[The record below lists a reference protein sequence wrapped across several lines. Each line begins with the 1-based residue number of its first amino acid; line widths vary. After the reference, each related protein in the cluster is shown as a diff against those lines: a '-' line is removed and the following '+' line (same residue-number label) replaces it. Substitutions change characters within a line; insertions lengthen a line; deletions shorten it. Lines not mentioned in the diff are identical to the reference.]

1 MLWAALVGM
10 TLALLVGCGESG
22 DAETAE
28 KPPGSDQKL
37 RPLSLT
43 LDGYAGPETMG
54 IVMADRLGYFEE
66 AGLDVAISKPL
77 TVVRPLKYV
86 ANREVDVAV
95 SHEPQ
100 VLLAQSEDAPVRAIG
115 GLVSEPTAALIWLR
129 RSKIER
135 IADLKG
141 KTIAI
146 PGLLFQEDF
155 LGSVLSQGGLTLG
168 DVKIRRV
175 GYELV
180 PDLLQGRADAIF
192 GGSWNVEGVELEAR
206 GLEPVITRIQDL
218 GVPSYEELVLI
229 VRPDWLSQD
238 PQRARDFLSA
248 VVRGTAAATEEDPAV
263 TAEAI
268 LEMSERSNLEET
280 EAAVEATLPLLSA
293 NGRMNQ
299 KQTSDLAR
307 WMREEGMIQR

>member
-1 MLWAALVGM
+1 MLWAAAVGM
-10 TLALLVGCGESG
+10 TLALLVGCGGSG

-28 KPPGSDQKL
+28 KRPDPDQKL

-100 VLLAQSEDAPVRAIG
+100 IVLAQEQGAPVKVIG
-115 GLVSEPTAALIWLR
+115 SLIPEPTAAVVWLPE
-129 RSKIER
+129 SKIEG
-135 IADLKG
+135 IAGLKG
-141 KTIAI
+141 KTVAI
-146 PGLLFQEDF
+146 PGLPFQEDF
-155 LGSVLSQGGLTLG
+155 LRSVLARAGLTLG
-168 DVKIRRV
+168 DVKVRRA
-175 GYELV
+175 GFELV
-180 PDLLQGRADAIF
+180 PDLVQGRADAIF

-206 GLEPVITRIQDL
+206 GLEPVVTRIQDL
-218 GVPSYEELVLI
+218 GVPAYEELVLI
-229 VRPDWLSQD
+229 ARPDWLSRD
-238 PQRARDFLSA
+238 PQRARDFLAA
-248 VVRGTAAATEEDPAV
+248 VARGTAAASEEDPGV

-268 LEMSERSNLEET
+268 LELSEKTNLKET
-280 EAAVEATLPLLSA
+280 EAAVEATLPLLSK
-293 NGRMNQ
+293 G
-299 KQTSDLAR
+299 
-307 WMREEGMIQR
+307 G

>member
-155 LGSVLSQGGLTLG
+155 LASATSWCRICSRDGPTPSSV
-168 DVKIRRV
+168 
-175 GYELV
+175 
-180 PDLLQGRADAIF
+180 
-192 GGSWNVEGVELEAR
+192 AR
-206 GLEPVITRIQDL
+206 GT
-218 GVPSYEELVLI
+218 S
-229 VRPDWLSQD
+229 
-238 PQRARDFLSA
+238 
-248 VVRGTAAATEEDPAV
+248 RG
-263 TAEAI
+263 
-268 LEMSERSNLEET
+268 SNLKR
-280 EAAVEATLPLLSA
+280 AAWS
-293 NGRMNQ
+293 R
-299 KQTSDLAR
+299 
-307 WMREEGMIQR
+307 